1 MPLRHK
7 GKWKYDGRTE
17 SHERHEIVNKGQT
30 VLHCAMYDDY
40 FHVWYYSSIYI
51 MSLAPVTQ
59 L

>member
-7 GKWKYDGRTE
+7 GKWKNDGHTE
-17 SHERHEIVNKGQT
+17 SHDHEIVNKGQT
-30 VLHCAMYDDY
+30 VLYCAMYDDH
-40 FHVWYYSSIYI
+40 FHVLSYSRIYN